1 MLLPTKIKDHVS
13 ECHISFYTILLYA
26 KESLQNGTEMVKGER
41 KGQKKLAYSH
51 KLSGTN
57 LELLNYLKS

>member
-1 MLLPTKIKDHVS
+1 MCQNVIFPFIQFYFMLRN
-13 ECHISFYTILLYA
+13 
-26 KESLQNGTEMVKGER
+26 LQNGTEMVKGER